1 MIKVYP
7 VTGLS
12 CANCA
17 LNVEK
22 KLRQQP
28 GITNASVNFTD
39 SSALIEFDT
48 DHVDALPLQSAIRS
62 IGYDLVIEEDTT
74 GKMEEEHRKLHRDLR
89 MRTIFSLV
97 LAIPVMIISMFFMN
111 IPQANLIM
119 LALTIPVLVW
129 CGRSFFTHAVKQARH
144 GMANMDTLV
153 AMSTGIAFLF
163 SLFNTLFPH
172 FWHVRGFHP
181 HVYYEASAM
190 IIALILVGK
199 LLEERAKSNTSSAI
213 KKLMGLQSTVVTLVD
228 ESGQERMN
236 PVNRIKHGDA
246 IRVKPGDKIP
256 VDGEILSGNSFI
268 DESTMT
274 GESVPA
280 EKTAGDSVFAGTMNL
295 NGSFIL
301 IARQVGSETLLS
313 RIIETVRQAQGSKA
327 PVQKTVDRIAGIF
340 VPVVIGI
347 SLLSFAV
354 WMIFGGENAIT
365 HALLAMVT
373 VLVIACPCALGL
385 ATPTAIMV
393 GMGKGAQNGI
403 LIKDAE
409 SLERIQKV
417 NVMVLDKTGTITEG
431 KPAVRDIIWNLSE
444 PDKHAEAVLL
454 ALEMHSA
461 HPLAEAVTAYLKP
474 VVKERIALTGFEN
487 ITGKG
492 IIARLGKKTYA
503 AGNLKLMQETGVQ
516 IGRLSMDQMDRMQED
531 AASVIC
537 FSEDTTLLAMIA
549 LADQVK
555 DTSVQAIQELRN
567 RGIEVYMLTGDN
579 QHTAQA
585 VASRTGIARFIANIL
600 PAQKAEFVNDLQKK
614 GHVVAM
620 VGDGINDSEALARA
634 DVSIAM
640 GKGSDIA
647 MDVAGITLVSSDLRQ
662 ILKAIRLSGLTVRT
676 IRQNLFWAFIYNLI
690 GIPIAAGVLYPVWGF
705 MLNPMI
711 AAAAMA
717 MSSVSVVSNS
727 LRLRGM
733 RL

>member
-7 VTGLS
+7 VTGLH

-22 KLRQQP
+22 TLKQQP
-28 GITNASVNFTD
+28 GITHATVNFTD

-48 DHVDALPLQSAIRS
+48 DRGDPLPLQSAIRS

-97 LAIPVMIISMFFMN
+97 LATPVMIISMFFMSV
-111 IPQANLIM
+111 PHANLIM

-129 CGRSFFTHAVKQARH
+129 CGQSFFTHAVKQARH

-163 SLFNTLFPH
+163 SLFNTFFPH

-213 KKLMGLQSTVVTLVD
+213 KKLMGLQSTVVTLLD
-228 ESGQERMN
+228 ESGQERMI
-236 PVNRIKHGDA
+236 PVNRVKHGDA

-280 EKTAGDSVFAGTMNL
+280 EKSAGDNVFAGTMNL

-347 SLLSFAV
+347 SVLSFAV
-354 WMIFGGENAIT
+354 WMVFGGVNAIT

-409 SLERIQKV
+409 SLERIRKV

-461 HPLAEAVTAYLKP
+461 HPLAEAVTAFLKP

-492 IIARLGKKTYA
+492 IIARLGEKTYA

-531 AASVIC
+531 AATVIC

-585 VASRTGIARFIANIL
+585 VASLTGIARFSANIL
-600 PAQKAEFVNDLQKK
+600 PAEKAEFVNDLQKK

-662 ILKAIRLSGLTVRT
+662 IVKAIRLSGLTVRT

-717 MSSVSVVSNS
+717 MSSVSVVTNS
-727 LRLRGM
+727 LRLRGK